1 MVLTMVWSGNGLSED
16 APYLIEPREAGVEV
30 LLNGPGLEFD
40 LSVLDGLIK
49 DGKVKVPVYPNQ
61 SQIGGLTESPLQ
73 GPYLM
78 RSSHDPRLGLVIAP
92 EDQTEFLSSQGIDNP
107 MKGISV
113 SILVPGQT
121 VMVKWNI
128 TVYDL
133 FINMTFLY
141 DESTREGLMD
151 IGFTDIRPQGGSE
164 PSVVE
169 FRYGGTKFF
178 LMDETLEIDGGQTD
192 VVHIMIEVQEGDMN
206 EDLKG
211 RIGSLIELLGGSPTL
226 WDNASK
232 GEFSML
238 NPMVSIPPDLD
249 PDLIDWVTAMRS
261 QLEHLIEIGLITG
274 LVEDDISSISGQ
286 CSKGTFGFGNR
297 VFFHNAT
304 NSWRRYNGTGFPSP
318 VGLPGSGYTIYSDEM
333 FPDGGGAP
341 VPNKLILPLV
351 IVAAFLIFVILGSL
365 LFQRFDRASKLNN
378 ARRLLIYNTIKQSP
392 GIHFSALMK
401 DLGLKPGVTSYHI
414 NRLEKEELIK
424 SFQDGMY
431 RRFYLYEDKVETK
444 LMLSDL
450 QKLIL
455 ETIKAEPGISQMG
468 ISKVVGRSK
477 VVINYHIRFLRDLG
491 VLTVEAEG
499 RETHCFL
506 TSQGIMLSAA

>member
-1 MVLTMVWSGNGLSED
+1 MLLTLVWSGNGSSEGT
-16 APYLIEPREAGVEV
+16 PYLIEPRDAGVEV
-30 LLNGPGLEFD
+30 LLNGPGMEFD
-40 LSVLDGLIK
+40 LSVLEGLIK
-49 DGKVKVPVYPNQ
+49 DGKVNVPVYPNQ
-61 SQIGGLTESPLQ
+61 SLLGGLTQGPLQ

-78 RSSHDPRLGLVIAP
+78 RSSYDPRLGVVISP

-113 SILVPGQT
+113 SIMVPGRT
-121 VMVKWNI
+121 VMVKLNI
-128 TVYDL
+128 TMYDL
-133 FINMTFLY
+133 FINRTFLY
-141 DESTREGLMD
+141 DENIRDGLME
-151 IGFTDIRPQGGSE
+151 IGFTDIRPPSGFE
-164 PSVVE
+164 TSVVE
-169 FRYGGTKFF
+169 FMYGDTKFF
-178 LMDETLEIDGGQTD
+178 LMNETLEVEGGQID
-192 VVHIMIEVQEGDMN
+192 SVHIMIEVREDDMN
-206 EDLKG
+206 EDLRG
-211 RIGSLIELLGGSPTL
+211 RIGSLLELIGEAPEL
-226 WDNASK
+226 WDTASK
-232 GEFSML
+232 SEFSML
-238 NPMVSIPPDLD
+238 DPMVSIHPDLD
-249 PDLIDWVTAMRS
+249 PGIIDWKTTMRS

-274 LVEDDISSISGQ
+274 LGEDDISSISGQ
-286 CSKGTFGFGNR
+286 CSVGTFGFENR

-304 NSWRRYNGTGFPSP
+304 NSWRYYNGTGFPSP
-318 VGLPGSGYTIYSDEM
+318 IGLPRSSFTLYSDEV
-333 FPDGGGAP
+333 FPDGGRGP
-341 VPNKLILPLV
+341 GPKKPILPIV
-351 IVAAFLIFVILGSL
+351 IVAAFLILVILGSL

-414 NRLEKEELIK
+414 NRMEKEELIK

-431 RRFYLYEDKVETK
+431 RRFYLYEEKVETK

-491 VLTVEAEG
+491 VLTVETEG